1 MDSLKRDFRLF
12 ALDKNVK
19 ASVFDDVVK
28 KTENTLSRSILEE
41 RQLNVATM
49 DVYSRLLFDR
59 IMYFGEEFDSETCN
73 LAIAQLL
80 FLSSTSEEDINI
92 YINSPGGS
100 VIDGLGLIDTIH
112 YIKNKIST
120 ICIGMAASM
129 GAVLLSCGTKGQRY
143 ILPHGRVM
151 IHQVSSGSKGTF
163 SDMKIELAMVERLRN
178 DIYSI
183 LAKNIGKEFDE
194 VERLCERDN
203 WFVGQE
209 AIDLGIVDKML
220 ETQE

>member
-1 MDSLKRDFRLF
+1 
-12 ALDKNVK
+12 
-19 ASVFDDVVK
+19 
-28 KTENTLSRSILEE
+28 
-41 RQLNVATM
+41 
-49 DVYSRLLFDR
+49 
-59 IMYFGEEFDSETCN
+59 
-73 LAIAQLL
+73 
-80 FLSSTSEEDINI
+80 
-92 YINSPGGS
+92 
-100 VIDGLGLIDTIH
+100 
-112 YIKNKIST
+112 
-120 ICIGMAASM
+120 MAASM

>member
-12 ALDKNVK
+12 ALDKKVK
-19 ASVFDDVVK
+19 GSVFDDIVK